1 MVVVAVCGFVTLMG
15 NALEKNLKT
24 ITEGR
29 IKMKKEFKK
38 IIAGLLAAVLLVSTA
53 SLGNFK
59 FKASASEITEY
70 KTGDIITFGSYP
82 QSEVTDEELI
92 AALNLCEGE
101 WVSYNYYSGTG
112 IWDDGKMAPSDFM
125 RYKDV
130 EYENDK
136 YRAVTFDSYRA
147 YLIGYKNTAINSFQ
161 DKNGYHPNN
170 VYWFKFEPLEW
181 QVLDPATG
189 YVLAKKIVDAQ
200 PFSNYV
206 LYSGTDAY
214 GNFAMWGNS
223 EKTYHTNNYAY
234 STIRDFLISTFYNTA
249 FTQEQQDAIAYT
261 VLDNSAWSANY
272 SAYDAPTTTDK
283 IYLPSHADM
292 HNTDYGFEIIFDSGR
307 GGRVAIST
315 QYAKCQG
322 MDENHWWLRSAG
334 QDNDYPCYVSR
345 NGRLF
350 SEHITAGQIIGIR
363 PAMNFVLDAD
373 IFPDVENEEP
383 TTEEPTTEEPTT
395 EEPSTQTPNIEL
407 EIKTP
412 STNVVTYGDTLVLQ
426 AVTNTNLPDGYT
438 LEWTVTGNGAHI
450 SPATDTLTCSVSCI
464 SDKTAEVTVMVKL
477 VKQTDEDGEKTEP
490 VLNAEGEE
498 IRAEQKLT
506 MKSNIFWKIISF
518 FKNIFTIS
526 RIILESV

>member
-1 MVVVAVCGFVTLMG
+1 
-15 NALEKNLKT
+15 
-24 ITEGR
+24 
-29 IKMKKEFKK
+29 MKKEFKK
-38 IIAGLLAAVLLVSTA
+38 IIAGLLAAVMLFGTA

-92 AALNLCEGE
+92 AALNSCEGE
-101 WVSYNYYSGTG
+101 WVSYNYYLGTG

-130 EYENDK
+130 EYENNK

-147 YLIGYKNTAINSFQ
+147 YLTGYANNAINSFQ

-170 VYWFKFEPLEW
+170 VYWFKFEPIEW

-189 YVLAKKIVDAQ
+189 YVLAKKIIDAQ

-223 EKTYHTNNYAY
+223 EKTYYTNNYAY

-249 FTQEQQDAIAYT
+249 FTQEQQDEIAYT

-292 HNTDYGFEIIFDSGR
+292 HNTDYGFEVIFDSGK
-307 GGRVAIST
+307 GGRAATST

-334 QDNDYPCYVSR
+334 QDNDYPCCVFK
-345 NGRLF
+345 GGHLF

-395 EEPSTQTPNIEL
+395 EEPTTEEPTTEEPTTEEPATEEPTTEEPSTQTSNIEL

-426 AVTNTNLPDGYT
+426 AVTNTNLPEGYT

-450 SPATDTLTCSVSCI
+450 SPSADTLTCSVSCI
-464 SDKTAEVTVMVKL
+464 SDKTAEVTVTVKL
-477 VKQTDEDGEKTEP
+477 VKQADEDGEKTEP

-498 IRAEQKLT
+498 VKAEQNLT